1 MKNYEIDIEDPG
13 DDVSDKFMVR
23 KAAISSGSKITKNL
37 TKVYQYQS
45 IENDNSRYY
54 INEVYLKKNS
64 QDLLNL
70 NHDNSLSDK
79 FSSTVKRKGKSDKFN
94 IPFVDISWDT
104 PSFVEEKEQISGV
117 LTDFIYANQ
126 GLDII
131 NPPKITFPDSVDGQR
146 SFDMYLDFLKTLG
159 GVIRD
164 TMGEHRMS
172 FFIPEHFTR
181 NQAERL
187 LNFYVNEY
195 GEDALII
202 ADIDG
207 KTFNSM
213 SQKVFFIL
221 RVIRRNHRS
230 DGFSMYAY
238 NLKARKRSG
247 IAVPSEDLV
256 ALYNGISY
264 AGPSHKGMN
273 IPKDVVDSL
282 EATFGK
288 LFFKSDLLYY
298 SYNPEALDGPNLEF
312 TEWARSNNV
321 EMTNLVPKIK
331 RFNSEATENVISSVS
346 EDPKAVLDSL
356 SRPIFMKELTQ
367 VSKARSRVMR
377 NSSLN
382 DFS

>member
-1 MKNYEIDIEDPG
+1 
-13 DDVSDKFMVR
+13 
-23 KAAISSGSKITKNL
+23 
-37 TKVYQYQS
+37 
-45 IENDNSRYY
+45 
-54 INEVYLKKNS
+54 
-64 QDLLNL
+64 
-70 NHDNSLSDK
+70 
-79 FSSTVKRKGKSDKFN
+79 
-94 IPFVDISWDT
+94 
-104 PSFVEEKEQISGV
+104 
-117 LTDFIYANQ
+117 
-126 GLDII
+126 
-131 NPPKITFPDSVDGQR
+131 
-146 SFDMYLDFLKTLG
+146 
-159 GVIRD
+159 
-164 TMGEHRMS
+164 
-172 FFIPEHFTR
+172 
-181 NQAERL
+181 
-187 LNFYVNEY
+187 
-195 GEDALII
+195 
-202 ADIDG
+202 
-207 KTFNSM
+207 
-213 SQKVFFIL
+213 
-221 RVIRRNHRS
+221 
-230 DGFSMYAY
+230 MYAY

-356 SRPIFMKELTQ
+356 SRPIFMGELTQ